1 MINEEYAE
9 YTDGLSLVTA
19 DAFAGVNYLEKL
31 AAPLGKGTFAE
42 LAKGIAPAA
51 NETGSLQTNVSSI
64 FNKFSVFQYSALNT
78 GSTYAPEGHFIG
90 FSSNLK
96 TDAEYESKVAEAVI
110 TRAILLENLKKN
122 KVSTAGGSKI
132 INDQLA
138 ALDKNKKGMTGRA
151 SNFRSNIEN
160 TLSNPTAPV
169 LIKWGATKS
178 ATSPVGFQ
186 PYSLTDFMFCK
197 DYGKIPNNRLITL
210 RRFPFPVDDSLRL
223 GQTDRTRNALP
234 VAQAVT
240 WFGSDTGNSLSS
252 VGIFK
257 WDMTFTELPVS
268 EQIITGN
275 EVTLTDL
282 LGILEGVGNKPGV
295 FGGKEI
301 SNVLKTAYA
310 AINGSDEGMQQ
321 FSGYDEKMQKYQKGL
336 YDSTSGPYW
345 NRIYGPVNVIHKSMR
360 RDRGMQNQNWNNGFT
375 VNFRYSFRSFNGM
388 SPKIVALDLISN
400 FINLTYNDAQ
410 FLGQLARYFPKTG
423 LKMSPS
429 TTEAF
434 GKILTSWGSSYTGNN
449 ADAFSTILTNMNS
462 ALEAAGSSIANDPIN
477 IIGKGLQTGLMAPD
491 KLGKAIPDLISIKS
505 ALSDRPVGEWHM
517 VVGNPLNPIFVMG
530 DLLCSNVDMIWDEEL
545 GPDDFPTGVKF
556 TVTLKQGKPRDKTS
570 IERMLN
576 LGETKLTSGMLR
588 TSSSY
593 DTFGTDNSKLWN
605 QIAADP
611 TTGGQ
616 RDSLEAY
623 YQSLSA
629 GDGKEGNTA
638 KDRFKLFRNRFL
650 TGYGV
655 YDSAELDKVQTGAVG
670 KKGLDDSLLLFY
682 YQRQYGKN

>member
-1 MINEEYAE
+1 MSGINP
-9 YTDGLSLVTA
+9 TLGLSLVTSE
-19 DAFAGVNYLEKL
+19 AFAGVNYLEKL
-31 AAPLGKGTFAE
+31 AAPLGKPGFAE
-42 LAKGIAPAA
+42 LAKGIAPVAG
-51 NETGSLQTNVSSI
+51 ESGMLQTNVSSI
-64 FNKFSVFQYSALNT
+64 FNKFAVFQYSALNA
-78 GSTYAPEGHFIG
+78 GVSYKPEGHFIG
-90 FSSNLK
+90 FSTNLRSDTDYVADVAFAFARRK
-96 TDAEYESKVAEAVI
+96 TVLQNILDNKVTTTGDRKKVNEALLNLEQLKVASSQ
-110 TRAILLENLKKN
+110 K
-122 KVSTAGGSKI
+122 
-132 INDQLA
+132 
-138 ALDKNKKGMTGRA
+138 A
-151 SNFRSNIEN
+151 SSFKSNIEN

-169 LIKWGATKS
+169 LVKWGATKS
-178 ATSPVGFQ
+178 SASPVGFQ

-257 WDMTFTELPVS
+257 WDMTFTELAVS

-275 EVTLTDL
+275 EVTLNDL
-282 LGILEGVGNKPGV
+282 LGILEGVGGKPGV
-295 FGGKEI
+295 VDGAII

-310 AINGSDEGMQQ
+310 TVNGTDEGIQQ
-321 FSGYDEKMQKYQKGL
+321 ISGFEKKMQDYQKSL

-449 ADAFSTILTNMNS
+449 ADAFSKILTNMNS

-588 TSSSY
+588 TSSAY

-605 QIAADP
+605 EIVATAD
-611 TTGGQ
+611 GKQ
-616 RDSLEAY
+616 SDSLEEY
-623 YQSLSA
+623 YQSLA
-629 GDGKEGNTA
+629 NKNIDGGKA
-638 KDRFKLFRNRFL
+638 QDRFKLFRNRFL
-650 TGYGV
+650 TGYGI
-655 YDSAELDKVQTGAVG
+655 YDKAELAAVTTGAVG
-670 KKGLDDSLLLFY
+670 KKDMIDDSLLLFY